1 MFFSHIIKKNK
12 KQTYN
17 NLIKYLKLNAY
28 IKKIDTKVSVL
39 NKINEKNKT
48 KNLNLVY
55 NNSFPDKPKIL
66 IKYIISINL
75 LEKNTFINV
84 TDIKGKLR
92 FFRSAGFVELKGKRK
107 IKQPLA
113 LNSLINSL
121 KSDAK
126 FLYGDPVALHL
137 TNVNSFSYNY
147 VLSKLEEKFFIT
159 FIRVF
164 NSTPHNG
171 CRPRKIKRGK
181 KRSKKLK

>member
-1 MFFSHIIKKNK
+1 MFLSHIIKKNK

-28 IKKIDTKVSVL
+28 IKKIDSKVSFL
-39 NKINEKNKT
+39 NQINEKIKI
-48 KNLNLVY
+48 KNLINK
-55 NNSFPDKPKIL
+55 NTFSNKPKNL

-75 LEKNTFINV
+75 LEKNTFVNV

-92 FFRSAGFVELKGKRK
+92 FFRSAGFVALKGKRK

-126 FLYGDPVALHL
+126 FLYNQPIALHL
-137 TNVNSFSYNY
+137 LNVNFFSYNY

-159 FIRVF
+159 YIRVF
-164 NSTPHNG
+164 NLTPHNG

>member
-1 MFFSHIIKKNK
+1 MFLSHIIKKNK

-28 IKKIDTKVSVL
+28 IKKIDSKVFFL
-39 NKINEKNKT
+39 NQTNEKIKH
-48 KNLNLVY
+48 LNLI
-55 NNSFPDKPKIL
+55 NKNTFSNKPKNL

-75 LEKNTFINV
+75 LEKNTFVNV

-126 FLYGDPVALHL
+126 FLYNQPIVLHL
-137 TNVNSFSYNY
+137 TNVNSFSYKY

-159 FIRVF
+159 YIRVF
-164 NSTPHNG
+164 NLTPHNG

>member
-1 MFFSHIIKKNK
+1 MFLSHIIKKNK

-28 IKKIDTKVSVL
+28 IKKIDTKVLFL
-39 NKINEKNKT
+39 NQINEKNKI
-48 KNLNLVY
+48 KNLIC
-55 NNSFPDKPKIL
+55 NNTFFIKPNPL

-75 LEKNTFINV
+75 LEKNTFVNV

-92 FFRSAGFVELKGKRK
+92 FFKSAGFVELKGKRK

-113 LNSLINSL
+113 LNNLINSL
-121 KSDAK
+121 KIDAK
-126 FLYGDPVALHL
+126 FLYGEPVALHL
-137 TNVNSFSYNY
+137 TNVNSFSYKY
-147 VLSKLEEKFFIT
+147 VLFKLQEKFFIT

-164 NSTPHNG
+164 GTTPHNG

>member
-48 KNLNLVY
+48 KKLNLVC
-55 NNSFPDKPKIL
+55 NNSFPDKPKVL

-137 TNVNSFSYNY
+137 TNVSSFSYNY

>member
-1 MFFSHIIKKNK
+1 MFLSHIIKKTK
-12 KQTYN
+12 KQIYS

-28 IKKIDTKVSVL
+28 IQKINIKVSFL
-39 NKINEKNKT
+39 NQINEKNKT
-48 KNLNLVY
+48 KNLNLIC
-55 NNSFPDKPKIL
+55 NDIFSNKPKSL

-75 LEKNTFINV
+75 LEKNTFVNV

-92 FFRSAGFVELKGKRK
+92 FFRSAGFVDLKGKRK

-126 FLYGDPVALHL
+126 FLYNEPIALHL
-137 TNVNSFSYNY
+137 TNVNSFLYNY
-147 VLSKLEEKFFIT
+147 VLSKLEEKFFVT

-164 NSTPHNG
+164 DSIPHNG

-181 KRSKKLK
+181 NRSKKLK

>member
-1 MFFSHIIKKNK
+1 MFLSHIIKKNK

-17 NLIKYLKLNAY
+17 NLIKHLKWNTY
-28 IKKIDTKVSVL
+28 IKKLDTKVSFL
-39 NKINEKNKT
+39 NQINEKNKI
-48 KNLNLVY
+48 KNLNLIY
-55 NNSFPDKPKIL
+55 NNIFSIKPKPL

-75 LEKNTFINV
+75 LEKNTFVNV

-113 LNSLINSL
+113 LNNLINSL
-121 KSDAK
+121 KIDAK
-126 FLYGDPVALHL
+126 FLYGQPIALHL
-137 TNVNSFSYNY
+137 TNVNSFSYKY
-147 VLSKLEEKFFIT
+147 VLSKLKEKFFIT
-159 FIRVF
+159 LIRVF
-164 NSTPHNG
+164 DTTPHNG

>member
-1 MFFSHIIKKNK
+1 M
-12 KQTYN
+12 
-17 NLIKYLKLNAY
+17 
-28 IKKIDTKVSVL
+28 
-39 NKINEKNKT
+39 
-48 KNLNLVY
+48 
-55 NNSFPDKPKIL
+55 
-66 IKYIISINL
+66 
-75 LEKNTFINV
+75 
-84 TDIKGKLR
+84 DIKGKLR
-92 FFRSAGFVELKGKRK
+92 FFRSAGFVDLKGKRK

-121 KSDAK
+121 KNDAK
-126 FLYGDPVALHL
+126 FLYGEPIALHL

-164 NSTPHNG
+164 DTTPHNG

>member
-1 MFFSHIIKKNK
+1 LFIKKNK

-28 IKKIDTKVSVL
+28 IKKIDSKVSFL
-39 NKINEKNKT
+39 NQINEEKKI
-48 KNLNLVY
+48 KNLNLISK
-55 NNSFPDKPKIL
+55 NNFFNKPKNL

-75 LEKNTFINV
+75 LEKNTFVNV
-84 TDIKGKLR
+84 TDIKGKLK

-126 FLYGDPVALHL
+126 FLYNQPIALHL
-137 TNVNSFSYNY
+137 INVNSFSYNY

-159 FIRVF
+159 YIRAF
-164 NSTPHNG
+164 NLIPHNG

>member
-1 MFFSHIIKKNK
+1 MFLSHIIKKNK

-28 IKKIDTKVSVL
+28 VKKIENKVSFL
-39 NKINEKNKT
+39 NQINEKKKI
-48 KNLNLVY
+48 KNLNLIY
-55 NNSFPDKPKIL
+55 NNTFSTKPKNL
-66 IKYIISINL
+66 IKYIISIKL

-92 FFRSAGFVELKGKRK
+92 FFRSSGFVELKGKRK

-126 FLYGDPVALHL
+126 FLYGKPIALHL

-159 FIRVF
+159 YIRVF
-164 NSTPHNG
+164 DSIPHNG

-181 KRSKKLK
+181 KRTKRLK

>member
-1 MFFSHIIKKNK
+1 MFLSHIIKKSK

-17 NLIKYLKLNAY
+17 NLVKYLKLNAY
-28 IKKIDTKVSVL
+28 IKKIDTKIFFL
-39 NKINEKNKT
+39 NKINKT
-48 KNLNLVY
+48 KNLNLMC
-55 NNSFPDKPKIL
+55 NNTFSTKPKLL

-75 LEKNTFINV
+75 LEKNTFVNV

-107 IKQPLA
+107 TKQPLA

-126 FLYGDPVALHL
+126 FLYGKPIALHL
-137 TNVNSFSYNY
+137 TNVNYYSYNY
-147 VLSKLEEKFFIT
+147 VLSNLEEKFFIT

-164 NSTPHNG
+164 DTLPHNG

>member
-1 MFFSHIIKKNK
+1 MFLSHIIKKNK

-28 IKKIDTKVSVL
+28 IKKIDSKVFFL
-39 NKINEKNKT
+39 NQINEKKKI
-48 KNLNLVY
+48 KNLNLISK
-55 NNSFPDKPKIL
+55 NNFFNKPKNL

-75 LEKNTFINV
+75 LEKNTFVNV
-84 TDIKGKLR
+84 TDIKGKLK

-126 FLYGDPVALHL
+126 FLYNEPIALHL
-137 TNVNSFSYNY
+137 TNVNFFSYNY

-159 FIRVF
+159 YIRVF
-164 NSTPHNG
+164 NLIPHNG